1 MIRRGYWIARSSR
14 AMTATVDGGMYADM
28 QERAKQNNLILAEKW
43 Q

>member
-28 QERAKQNNLILAEKW
+28 QERAKQNNLIDGQKD
-43 Q
+43 